1 MRFKVPQNIDIED
14 RILGPLT
21 MVQFIYA
28 VVGAGVCYTIY
39 SAIPKPFSYFLITP
53 IVIFVV
59 GLIFVKVNERPF
71 LNFLIAMIEFI
82 ATPKQRVWHH
92 VNIPDI
98 GVEIYQIKKESGPIN
113 QSKTLTKEQIKN
125 IAQELDNR

>member
-28 VVGAGVCYTIY
+28 VVGAGLCYTIY
-39 SAIPKPFSYFLITP
+39 MSVPKPFSYFLVVPIT
-53 IVIFVV
+53 IFVL
-59 GLIFVKVNERPF
+59 GLIFVKINERPF
-71 LNFLIAMIEFI
+71 LNFLLSIVEFL

-92 VNIPDI
+92 VNAPDLSI
-98 GVEIYQIKKESGPIN
+98 EVYKTKKETGASIE
-113 QSKTLTKEQIKN
+113 SKTLTKEQIKN
-125 IAQELDNR
+125 IAEELDKG